1 MLSIVDG
8 ITDPKIIAEHFVKHF
23 SKACSNN
30 SEAAAARLKNKYEQ
44 MRASY
49 CGQSVGEPFLFDAEL
64 VENVIA
70 NMKRGKAAGL
80 DGISAEHL
88 QYSHYILSVVL
99 SKLFNMMILI
109 SYVPASFGQ
118 SYTVP
123 LLKNSN
129 SAYSKSIT
137 VNDFR
142 GISISPVISKVFE
155 HCILDR
161 YARYFCT
168 SDNQFGFKKEHGC
181 SHAVYT
187 LRCVVDSY
195 LASGSTINLCALD
208 LTKAFD
214 KMNHQGLFIKLKE
227 RGLPEKVLL
236 LLDKKPSYR

>member
-1 MLSIVDG
+1 
-8 ITDPKIIAEHFVKHF
+8 
-23 SKACSNN
+23 
-30 SEAAAARLKNKYEQ
+30 
-44 MRASY
+44 MRAAY
-49 CGQSVGEPFLFDAEL
+49 CGRSVSESSRFDAEL

-70 NMKRGKAAGL
+70 NMNRGKAAGL

-88 QYSHYILSVVL
+88 QYSHDILSVVL

-109 SYVPASFGQ
+109 NYVPASFGQ

-129 SAYSKSIT
+129 FAYSKSIT

-142 GISISPVISKVFE
+142 GISISPVISIVFE

-161 YARYFCT
+161 YARYFRT

-181 SHAVYT
+181 SHAIYT

-195 LASGSTINLCALD
+195 LASGSTVNMCALD

-214 KMNHQGLFIKLKE
+214 KMK
-227 RGLPEKVLL
+227 
-236 LLDKKPSYR
+236 

>member
-1 MLSIVDG
+1 
-8 ITDPKIIAEHFVKHF
+8 
-23 SKACSNN
+23 
-30 SEAAAARLKNKYEQ
+30 
-44 MRASY
+44 MRAAY
-49 CGQSVGEPFLFDAEL
+49 CGRSVSESSRFDAEL

-70 NMKRGKAAGL
+70 NMNRGKAAGL

-88 QYSHYILSVVL
+88 QYSHDILSVVL

-109 SYVPASFGQ
+109 NYVPASFGQ

-129 SAYSKSIT
+129 FAYSKSIT

-161 YARYFCT
+161 YARYFRT

-181 SHAVYT
+181 SHAIYYT

-195 LASGSTINLCALD
+195 LASGSTVNMCALD

-214 KMNHQGLFIKLKE
+214 KMNHQGLLIKLME
-227 RGLPEKVLL
+227 RGLPVKVLL
-236 LLDKKPSYR
+236 LLEKWFDIGVTCVKWAPYILHFYRAAWNADAVL